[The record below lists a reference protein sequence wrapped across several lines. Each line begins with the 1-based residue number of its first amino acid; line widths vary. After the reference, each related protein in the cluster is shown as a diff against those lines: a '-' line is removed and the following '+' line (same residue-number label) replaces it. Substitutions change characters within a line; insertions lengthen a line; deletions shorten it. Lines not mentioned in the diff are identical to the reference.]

1 MLQRTMRFP
10 MIPRRVTAAAALLA
24 FLVGA
29 AATTRAADY
38 KSELIKPG
46 TLVVGT
52 TGSSPPATMYDADAE
67 LVGYDIDLSRKLAA
81 DLGLKV
87 EFVTLEWSA
96 MLAGVQAGRFD
107 MVASSVART
116 PDRVASASFTMS
128 SPYVVNGVAGA
139 RRASDTAIKT
149 WQDACGK
156 RIGIVKGA
164 SEIATAR
171 AALPAGCLDNVRDYP
186 GWSELLL
193 DLQNGR
199 IDLLVGNY
207 LTPSY
212 MITSVKRPLA
222 MLDKMITVST
232 SGLVIRKEEP
242 DLSTAIDALIAKYRD
257 DGSLKALTEKW
268 VGKELNWADVKS

>member
-1 MLQRTMRFP
+1 MLF
-10 MIPRRVTAAAALLA
+10 RRLTAAVALLGLMIGTA
-24 FLVGA
+24 YA
-29 AATTRAADY
+29 DDY

-52 TGSSPPATMYDADAE
+52 TGASPPATMYNAEAE
-67 LVGYDIDLSRKLAA
+67 LTGYDIDLSRKLAA

-116 PDRVASASFTMS
+116 PDRVASASFTIS
-128 SPYVVNGVAGA
+128 QPYVVNGVAGA
-139 RRASDTAIKT
+139 RRANDSSIKR
-149 WQDACGK
+149 WEDACGK
-156 RIGIVKGA
+156 RVGIVKGA
-164 SEIATAR
+164 NEIRTAR
-171 AALPAGCLDNVRDYP
+171 EALPAGCLDNVREYP

-199 IDLLVGNY
+199 VDVLVGNY

-212 MITSVKRPLA
+212 MINSGKRPLA
-222 MLDKMITVST
+222 MLDRMITVST
-232 SGLVIRKEEP
+232 SGLVIRKEDS
-242 DLSTAIDALIAKYRD
+242 DLTARINALIAQYKA
-257 DGSLKALTEKW
+257 DGSLKALTEKY
-268 VGKELNWADVKS
+268 VGQQLDWSLVRE